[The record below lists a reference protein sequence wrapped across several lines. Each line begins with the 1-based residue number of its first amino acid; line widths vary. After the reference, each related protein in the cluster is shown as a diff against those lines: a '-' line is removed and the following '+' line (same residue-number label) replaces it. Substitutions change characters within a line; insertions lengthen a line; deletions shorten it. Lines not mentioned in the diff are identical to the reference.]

1 MTTYPGWNNDISAM
15 AKQPPHHLAVRPV
28 MPDTSYLALD
38 ADAIG
43 ARYNA
48 GYVPSTDMIHKSPAA
63 PSPARRKA
71 DALRGAMHLR
81 L

>member
-15 AKQPPHHLAVRPV
+15 AKQPPHHLAVRPA

-48 GYVPSTDMIHKSPAA
+48 GYVPILLQKSVAA
-63 PSPARRKA
+63 AREA
-71 DALRGAMHLR
+71 
-81 L
+81 